1 MLSQKNI
8 FITILFSFQIISA
21 QDRVRGVVQDEQTKE
36 PIIGVNILLIGSET
50 GTVTDINGLFELVVP
65 NDKQPAVRLSHIGYN
80 TREASL
86 DSSYNGILLLTPAV
100 IKGQEIEVV
109 GVKSKTEM
117 DVASA
122 VDMLD
127 IAEIEIQGA
136 RDIGSA
142 LRRVSSVKMDYS
154 TSGKQTISIRGSNAT
169 DVAVFLDGVR
179 LNDANTGVADLST
192 IDLNSLEQ
200 IQVIKGGNSSLFGSG
215 AIGGVVNMESKTAEK
230 NSVYLNTGVGQ
241 TYNDD
246 MDLSLGATTVFG
258 PAGLGGRYTAKARA
272 FGGRTITT
280 SLFANAFG
288 GIDFSSGRLDLRGF
302 QLNKNLQF
310 PSGSVDSGDSL
321 SIISINYRGSVF
333 GTSGWKL
340 LAGLKD
346 WSLNQNFFSSLN
358 EYLSDHSQNVH
369 ISKLMNWRDFE
380 GTVQYEAEYQTFD
393 GDKSYFNIN
402 GDPTVNHIADM
413 KRNTDA
419 LAFVTR
425 WSADADHP
433 KIDFINWEL
442 SYRMDQVETFQN
454 EYYDFPSLATEDQNI
469 IYDVPES
476 HELTH
481 VSSKRLGIHIEGRGQ
496 KSWYSIFANQGNNQR
511 LPTLADLFRFTNTES
526 DSLIDT
532 LLTREY
538 LNTTELNMQLR
549 ISNPDTELPIN
560 EVSLGIDM
568 FMNGYTSKI
577 AYRAFEG
584 APAVPFND
592 PIAEIRGLEATAGLR
607 MLEDKF
613 LVSSSATFLDISS
626 PISFPNKP
634 EHRIVLTGEINLD
647 WLVISLDHVN
657 EGEQYYIIPGIGEG
671 IRKPR
676 ENANLNVT
684 MRKNLLGLNW
694 SLSYTWRN
702 MLSKNELDWTLEE
715 SLREGF
721 NYFEKYR
728 EIINLRVEL

>member
-21 QDRVRGVVQDEQTKE
+21 QDKVRGVVQDEQTKE

>member
-1 MLSQKNI
+1 MPAKNNI
-8 FITILFSFQIISA
+8 FIIILFFSQPLSA
-21 QDRVRGVVQDEQTKE
+21 LEKIGGVVQDEQTKE
-36 PIIGVNILLIGSET
+36 PIIGVNISLVGSEI

-65 NDKQPAVRLSHIGYN
+65 DDKQPNLRLSHIGYE
-80 TREASL
+80 TREASI
-86 DSSYNGILLLTPAV
+86 DSSYAGVLLLTPAV

-246 MDLSLGATTVFG
+246 MDLSMGATTVFG

-288 GIDFSSGRLDLRGF
+288 GIDFSAGRLDLRWF

-321 SIISINYRGSVF
+321 SILSMNYRGSIF

-358 EYLSDHSQNVH
+358 EYLSDHSQNIHV
-369 ISKLMNWRDFE
+369 SKLMEWRDFE
-380 GTVQYEAEYQTFD
+380 GTIQYEAEYQTFD

-402 GDPTVNHIADM
+402 EDPTVNHIADM

-433 KIDFINWEL
+433 KIDFINWEF
-442 SYRMDQVETFQN
+442 SYRMDQVETLQN
-454 EYYDFPSLATEDQNI
+454 EYYEFPILATEDQNV
-469 IYDVPES
+469 IYDIPES
-476 HELTH
+476 RELAH

-526 DSLIDT
+526 DSLIDS

-549 ISNPDTELPIN
+549 ISNPETELPID
-560 EVSLGIDM
+560 EVSFGIDM
-568 FMNGYTSKI
+568 FMNGYTSKL
-577 AYRAFEG
+577 AYRALEG
-584 APAVPFND
+584 TPSIPFNE
-592 PIAEIRGLEATAGLR
+592 PIAEIRGLELMAGVR

-613 LVSSSATFLDISS
+613 LLSTSATFLDISS
-626 PISFPNKP
+626 PIAFPNKP
-634 EHRIVLTGEINLD
+634 EHRIVLTSEINLD
-647 WLVISLDHVN
+647 WLVISLDHVD

-676 ENANLNVT
+676 ENANLNIT
-684 MRKNLLGLNW
+684 MRKQILGLNW

-702 MLSKNELDWTLEE
+702 LLSKDELDWTLEE
-715 SLREGF
+715 SLRKGF

-728 EIINLRVEL
+728 EIINLRVEI

>member
-1 MLSQKNI
+1 M
-8 FITILFSFQIISA
+8 
-21 QDRVRGVVQDEQTKE
+21 
-36 PIIGVNILLIGSET
+36 
-50 GTVTDINGLFELVVP
+50 
-65 NDKQPAVRLSHIGYN
+65 
-80 TREASL
+80 
-86 DSSYNGILLLTPAV
+86 
-100 IKGQEIEVV
+100 
-109 GVKSKTEM
+109 
-117 DVASA
+117 
-122 VDMLD
+122 
-127 IAEIEIQGA
+127 
-136 RDIGSA
+136 
-142 LRRVSSVKMDYS
+142 
-154 TSGKQTISIRGSNAT
+154 
-169 DVAVFLDGVR
+169 
-179 LNDANTGVADLST
+179 
-192 IDLNSLEQ
+192 
-200 IQVIKGGNSSLFGSG
+200 
-215 AIGGVVNMESKTAEK
+215 
-230 NSVYLNTGVGQ
+230 
-241 TYNDD
+241 
-246 MDLSLGATTVFG
+246 
-258 PAGLGGRYTAKARA
+258 
-272 FGGRTITT
+272 
-280 SLFANAFG
+280 
-288 GIDFSSGRLDLRGF
+288 SSGRLDLRWY

-321 SIISINYRGSVF
+321 SIISMNYRGSIL

-380 GTVQYEAEYQTFD
+380 GTVQYEAEYQTFN

-402 GDPTVNHIADM
+402 GDPTVYHIADM

-454 EYYDFPSLATEDQNI
+454 EFYEFPILSTENQNI

-476 HELTH
+476 RELTH

-511 LPTLADLFRFTNTES
+511 LPTLADLFRFTNTET

-549 ISNPDTELPIN
+549 ISNPETELPID

-577 AYRAFEG
+577 AYRALEG
-584 APAVPFND
+584 APAIPFNE
-592 PIAEIRGLEATAGLR
+592 PIAEIRGLEATAGVR
-607 MLEDKF
+607 MLENKF
-613 LVSSSATFLDISS
+613 LISSSATFFDISS
-626 PISFPNKP
+626 PIAFPNKP
-634 EHRIVLTGEINLD
+634 EYRIVLTSELNFD
-647 WLVISLDHVN
+647 WFVISLDHVN

-671 IRKPR
+671 IRNPR
-676 ENANLNVT
+676 ENANLNIT
-684 MRKNLLGLNW
+684 MRKNFFGLDW

-702 MLSKNELDWTLEE
+702 LLSKDELDWTLEE
-715 SLREGF
+715 SLRKGF

>member
-21 QDRVRGVVQDEQTKE
+21 QDKVRGVVQDEQTKE

-65 NDKQPAVRLSHIGYN
+65 DDKQPAVRLSHIGYN

>member
-21 QDRVRGVVQDEQTKE
+21 QDKVRGVVQDEQTKE

-230 NSVYLNTGVGQ
+230 NSVYLNSGMGQ

-702 MLSKNELDWTLEE
+702 MLSKDELDWTLEE

>member
-1 MLSQKNI
+1 MLSRKKILIIIVCFYQFAPAQK
-8 FITILFSFQIISA
+8 II
-21 QDRVRGVVQDEQTKE
+21 RGVVQDEETQV

-50 GTVTDINGLFELVVP
+50 GTVTDVEGLFELSVP
-65 NDKQPAVRLSHIGYN
+65 DNETSAIRLSHIGYN
-80 TREASL
+80 TREVMI
-86 DSSYNGILLLTPAV
+86 DSSFNGILLLIPAV

-117 DVASA
+117 DVASS

-230 NSVYLNTGVGQ
+230 NSVYINTGMGQ
-241 TYNDD
+241 TYDDD

-280 SLFANAFG
+280 SLFANAFA
-288 GIDFSSGRLDLRGF
+288 GIDFSNGRLDLRGF

-321 SIISINYRGSVF
+321 SIISMNYRGSIL

-358 EYLSDHSQNVH
+358 EYLSDHSQNIH
-369 ISKLMNWRDFE
+369 ISKLINWRDFE

-402 GDPTVNHIADM
+402 GDPTVYHIADM

-454 EYYDFPSLATEDQNI
+454 EFYEFPILATENQNI

-476 HELTH
+476 RELTH

-511 LPTLADLFRFTNTES
+511 LPTLADLFRFTNTET

-549 ISNPDTELPIN
+549 ISNPETELPID

-577 AYRAFEG
+577 AYRALEG
-584 APAVPFND
+584 APAIPFNE
-592 PIAEIRGLEATAGLR
+592 PIAEIRGLEATAGVR
-607 MLEDKF
+607 MLENKF
-613 LVSSSATFLDISS
+613 LISSSATFLDISS
-626 PISFPNKP
+626 PIAFPNKP
-634 EHRIVLTGEINLD
+634 EYRIVLTSELNFD
-647 WLVISLDHVN
+647 WFVISLDHVN

-671 IRKPR
+671 IRNPR
-676 ENANLNVT
+676 ENANLNIT
-684 MRKNLLGLNW
+684 MRKNFFGLDW

-702 MLSKNELDWTLEE
+702 LLSKDELDWTLEE
-715 SLREGF
+715 SLRKGF

>member
-21 QDRVRGVVQDEQTKE
+21 QDKVRGVVQDEQTKE

-65 NDKQPAVRLSHIGYN
+65 DDKQPAVRLSHIGYN

-230 NSVYLNTGVGQ
+230 NSVYLNSGMGQ

-592 PIAEIRGLEATAGLR
+592 PIAEIRGLEVTAGLR

-702 MLSKNELDWTLEE
+702 MLSKDELDWTLEE

>member
-1 MLSQKNI
+1 MFSPKKI
-8 FITILFSFQIISA
+8 FIIILLFSQLISA
-21 QDRVRGVVQDEQTKE
+21 QKIIRGVVQDEETQE

-50 GTVTDINGLFELVVP
+50 GTVTDIKGSFALAIPEDNS
-65 NDKQPAVRLSHIGYN
+65 PAIRLSHIGYN
-80 TREASL
+80 TAEVII
-86 DSSYNGILLLTPAV
+86 DSSFSGILFLTPAV
-100 IKGQEIEVV
+100 IKGQELEVV

-136 RDIGSA
+136 RDLGSA

-230 NSVYLNTGVGQ
+230 NSVYINTGMGQ
-241 TYNDD
+241 TYDDD

-280 SLFANAFG
+280 SLFANAFA
-288 GIDFSSGRLDLRGF
+288 GIDFSNGRLDLRGF

-310 PSGSVDSGDSL
+310 PSGCVDSGDSL
-321 SIISINYRGSVF
+321 SIISMNYRGSIL

-358 EYLSDHSQNVH
+358 EYLSDHSQNIH
-369 ISKLMNWRDFE
+369 ISKLINWRDFE

-402 GDPTVNHIADM
+402 GDPTVYHIADM

-454 EYYDFPSLATEDQNI
+454 EFYEFPILATENQNI

-476 HELTH
+476 RELTH

-511 LPTLADLFRFTNTES
+511 LPTLADLIRFTNTET

-549 ISNPDTELPIN
+549 ISNPETELPID

-577 AYRAFEG
+577 AYRALEG
-584 APAVPFND
+584 APAIPFNE
-592 PIAEIRGLEATAGLR
+592 PIAEIRGLEATAGVR
-607 MLEDKF
+607 MLENKF
-613 LVSSSATFLDISS
+613 LISSSATFLDISS
-626 PISFPNKP
+626 PIAFPNKP
-634 EHRIVLTGEINLD
+634 EYRIVLTSELNFD
-647 WLVISLDHVN
+647 WFVISLDHVN
-657 EGEQYYIIPGIGEG
+657 EGVQYYIIPGIGEG
-671 IRKPR
+671 IRNPR
-676 ENANLNVT
+676 ENANLNIT
-684 MRKNLLGLNW
+684 MRKNFFGLDW

-702 MLSKNELDWTLEE
+702 LLSKDELDWTLEE
-715 SLREGF
+715 SLRKGF

-728 EIINLRVEL
+728 EIIILRVEL

>member
-1 MLSQKNI
+1 MLSRKK
-8 FITILFSFQIISA
+8 ILIIIVCFYQLASA
-21 QDRVRGVVQDEQTKE
+21 QKIIRGVVQDEETQV

-50 GTVTDINGLFELVVP
+50 GTVTDVEGLFELGVP
-65 NDKQPAVRLSHIGYN
+65 DNATSVIRLSHIGYN
-80 TREASL
+80 TREVII
-86 DSSYNGILLLTPAV
+86 DSSFNGIFLLTPAV

-117 DVASA
+117 DVASS

-230 NSVYLNTGVGQ
+230 NSVYINTGMGQ
-241 TYNDD
+241 TYDDD

-280 SLFANAFG
+280 SLFANAFA
-288 GIDFSSGRLDLRGF
+288 GIDFSNGRLDLRGF

-321 SIISINYRGSVF
+321 SIISMNYRGSIL

-358 EYLSDHSQNVH
+358 EYLSDHSQNIH
-369 ISKLMNWRDFE
+369 ISKLINWRDFE

-402 GDPTVNHIADM
+402 GDPTVYHIADM

-454 EYYDFPSLATEDQNI
+454 EFYEFPILATENQNI

-476 HELTH
+476 RELTH

-511 LPTLADLFRFTNTES
+511 LPTLADLFRFTNTET

-549 ISNPDTELPIN
+549 ISNPETELPID

-577 AYRAFEG
+577 AYRALEG
-584 APAVPFND
+584 APAIPFNE
-592 PIAEIRGLEATAGLR
+592 PIAEIRGLEATAGVR
-607 MLEDKF
+607 MLENKF
-613 LVSSSATFLDISS
+613 LISSSATFLDISS
-626 PISFPNKP
+626 PIAFPNKP
-634 EHRIVLTGEINLD
+634 EYRIVLTSELNFD
-647 WLVISLDHVN
+647 WFVISLDHVN

-671 IRKPR
+671 IRNPR
-676 ENANLNVT
+676 ENANLNIT
-684 MRKNLLGLNW
+684 MRKNFFGLDW

-702 MLSKNELDWTLEE
+702 LLSKDELDWTLEE
-715 SLREGF
+715 SLRKGF

>member
-1 MLSQKNI
+1 MISRKNI
-8 FITILFSFQIISA
+8 LIIALFSLQLIHA
-21 QDRVRGVVQDEQTKE
+21 QNKIQGVVQNEKTQE
-36 PIIGVNILLIGSET
+36 PIIGVNILLVDSER
-50 GTVTDINGLFELVVP
+50 GTVTDINGSFEMVSIDNKNP
-65 NDKQPAVRLSHIGYN
+65 TIRLSHIGFN
-80 TREASL
+80 TREVII
-86 DSSYNGILLLTPAV
+86 DSSFNGIILLTPAI
-100 IKGQEIEVV
+100 IKGKEIEVV

-117 DVASA
+117 DVASS

-230 NSVYLNTGVGQ
+230 NSVYVNTGLGK
-241 TYNDD
+241 TYDDD
-246 MDLSLGATTVFG
+246 MDLSVGATTVFG

-321 SIISINYRGSVF
+321 SILSMNYRGSIF

-369 ISKLMNWRDFE
+369 ISKLMNWHDFE
-380 GTVQYEAEYQTFD
+380 GTVQYEAEYQTFS

-402 GDPTVNHIADM
+402 GDPTVYHIADM

-425 WSADADHP
+425 WSADADHS
-433 KIDFINWEL
+433 KIDFINWEF
-442 SYRMDQVETFQN
+442 SYRMDQVETLQN
-454 EYYDFPSLATEDQNI
+454 EHYEFPILAMENQNI
-469 IYDVPES
+469 VYDIPES
-476 HELTH
+476 RELAH

-526 DSLIDT
+526 DSLIDS
-532 LLTREY
+532 LLTREF

-549 ISNPDTELPIN
+549 VSNPETELPID
-560 EVSLGIDM
+560 EVSFGIDM

-584 APAVPFND
+584 APSIPFNE
-592 PIAEIRGLEATAGLR
+592 PIAEIRGLEATAGVR
-607 MLEDKF
+607 MLNDKF
-613 LVSSSATFLDISS
+613 LFSSSATFLDISS
-626 PISFPNKP
+626 PIAFPNKP
-634 EHRIVLTGEINLD
+634 EYRIVLTSEINLD
-647 WLVISLDHVN
+647 WLVVSLDHVD

-676 ENANLNVT
+676 ENANLNIT
-684 MRKNLLGLNW
+684 MRKQLLGLDW

-702 MLSKNELDWTLEE
+702 LLSKDELDWTLEE
-715 SLREGF
+715 SLRKGF

>member
-1 MLSQKNI
+1 MLSRKK
-8 FITILFSFQIISA
+8 ILIIIVCFYQFASA
-21 QDRVRGVVQDEQTKE
+21 QKIIRGVVQDEETQV

-50 GTVTDINGLFELVVP
+50 GTVTDVEGLFELSVP
-65 NDKQPAVRLSHIGYN
+65 DNETPAIRLSHIGYN
-80 TREASL
+80 TREVMI
-86 DSSYNGILLLTPAV
+86 DSSFNGILLLIPAV

-117 DVASA
+117 DVASS

-136 RDIGSA
+136 RDLGSA

-230 NSVYLNTGVGQ
+230 NSVYINTGMGQ
-241 TYNDD
+241 TYDDD

-280 SLFANAFG
+280 SLFANAFA
-288 GIDFSSGRLDLRGF
+288 GIDFSNGRLDLRGF

-321 SIISINYRGSVF
+321 SIISMNYRGSIL

-358 EYLSDHSQNVH
+358 EYLSDHSQNIH
-369 ISKLMNWRDFE
+369 ISKLINWRDFE

-402 GDPTVNHIADM
+402 GDPTVYHIADM

-454 EYYDFPSLATEDQNI
+454 EFYEFPILATENQNI

-476 HELTH
+476 RELTH

-511 LPTLADLFRFTNTES
+511 LPTLADLFRFTNTET

-549 ISNPDTELPIN
+549 ISNPETELPID

-577 AYRAFEG
+577 AYRALEG
-584 APAVPFND
+584 APAIPFNE
-592 PIAEIRGLEATAGLR
+592 PIAEIRGLEATAGVR
-607 MLEDKF
+607 MLENKF
-613 LVSSSATFLDISS
+613 LISSSATFLDISS
-626 PISFPNKP
+626 PIAFPNKP
-634 EHRIVLTGEINLD
+634 EYRIVLTSELNFD
-647 WLVISLDHVN
+647 WFVISLDHVN

-671 IRKPR
+671 IRNPR
-676 ENANLNVT
+676 ENANLNIT
-684 MRKNLLGLNW
+684 MRKNFFGLDW

-702 MLSKNELDWTLEE
+702 LLSKDELDWTLEE
-715 SLREGF
+715 SLRKGF